1 MILNIGIVQ
10 KIGLDVTCRS
20 LKKVSVVP
28 SLTNADDDE
37 GGHSVENAEV
47 THTKDHVVQE
57 QSHQAAQPDAYQPEE
72 REEHWRDKHNKETT
86 ATLTV
91 LIKLNLKV
99 N

>member
-1 MILNIGIVQ
+1 M
-10 KIGLDVTCRS
+10 S
-20 LKKVSVVP
+20 FFEKVSVVP

-99 N
+99 NEA